1 MVFFS
6 KKKNKTGTINSPNNI
21 NNIPPSTGI
30 AIGLI
35 ISLPIEVDHIMG
47 KRANIVVAVVI
58 NKGRILL
65 EPASIITLF
74 NSNIEL
80 GFIFFISSLIYAIIT
95 TPLSTA
101 IPKRAI
107 NPTHTATD
115 KLNPEN
121 HSNIIPPAIEIGIAD
136 KIIKLFLS
144 DLKLK
149 NKISKLIKIER
160 GTRI

>member
-65 EPASIITLF
+65 EPA
-74 NSNIEL
+74 
-80 GFIFFISSLIYAIIT
+80 
-95 TPLSTA
+95 
-101 IPKRAI
+101 
-107 NPTHTATD
+107 
-115 KLNPEN
+115 
-121 HSNIIPPAIEIGIAD
+121 
-136 KIIKLFLS
+136 
-144 DLKLK
+144 
-149 NKISKLIKIER
+149 
-160 GTRI
+160 